1 MASGGGAAQSILIR
15 DQKKERREG
24 REEMKMVRKRREMK
38 IRMSDRMDAGLG
50 CRRSLT
56 ASKCIRSYKNRSD
69 KL

>member
-1 MASGGGAAQSILIR
+1 M
-15 DQKKERREG
+15 
-24 REEMKMVRKRREMK
+24 MRKRREMK